1 MMWAIEHADDAGVDD
16 EPFQIAVPAAASA
29 SSAVATA
36 VASVVAASPAA
47 ALTAA
52 PAGPVRFSLFPADT
66 PFKLVLVVR
75 NDLHMR
81 TGKIAAQVAHAAVG
95 TVMDLQELAAAS
107 GGANAAAAATSSSV
121 SAVLASNSSRAL
133 FSWLHQGQAKVVLQ
147 VGSAAE
153 LHSLEERARARGL
166 ATHIVA
172 DAGRTQIAAGSETVL
187 AVGPGP
193 IALVDEITGG
203 LKLL

>member
-1 MMWAIEHADDAGVDD
+1 MNWAIEHAEDAGVD
-16 EPFQIAVPAAASA
+16 EPFKIPAPAAVN
-29 SSAVATA
+29 AVAALSSPA
-36 VASVVAASPAA
+36 VAASSPAA
-47 ALTAA
+47 ALAA
-52 PAGPVRFSLFPADT
+52 VSPDAPVRFSTFPSST

-75 NDLHMR
+75 TDLGMR

-95 TVMDLQELAAAS
+95 TVMDLQEQAAEQSSAS
-107 GGANAAAAATSSSV
+107 SVNASSSL
-121 SAVLASNSSRAL
+121 SAVLAANSIRAL
-133 FSWLHQGQAKVVLQ
+133 SSWLEQGQAKVVLQ
-147 VGSAAE
+147 IGSASAM
-153 LHSLEERARARGL
+153 HALEERARSRGL